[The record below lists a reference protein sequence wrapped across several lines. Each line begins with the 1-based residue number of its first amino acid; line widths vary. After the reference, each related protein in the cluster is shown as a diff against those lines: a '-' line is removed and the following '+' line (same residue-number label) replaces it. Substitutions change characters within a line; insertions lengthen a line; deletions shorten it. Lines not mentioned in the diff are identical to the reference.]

1 MQKTNFNRLPL
12 QEMIPSSTKRQEVLR
27 SSEYDQ
33 IELLNKNMGMLIN
46 LVSEVKQDL
55 KVVDNKVDGTI
66 TKVGKL
72 EDFLSTR
79 SFDADGSKGC
89 PLPPGHI
96 TVNSNLSPI
105 SGLTEEEGVQD
116 KFWRLS
122 DLTNDLK
129 LRFSDPKELEEI
141 AATTG
146 ADCLMMI
153 R

>member
-1 MQKTNFNRLPL
+1 
-12 QEMIPSSTKRQEVLR
+12 MIPSSTKRQEVLR
-27 SSEYDQ
+27 SSEYEQ

-66 TKVGKL
+66 TKVDKL

-79 SFDADGSKGC
+79 SFVPHLLNDDGSKGC

-141 AATTG
+141 ATTTG